1 MYNTFIN
8 GVQHV
13 WLGISIFLLLILSF
27 SRTTIFKNALTER
40 HFDRRRLV
48 LFTVLFSAMAV
59 SGTYWSV
66 SAGGGI
72 INFRAVGIMLAG
84 FIGGP
89 AVGSITGLIAGLHRA
104 FFINTDASYIHGGLS
119 ILQGIAAGFT
129 TNYLKSKHHRL
140 WLWALIYAFLL
151 EVLFWAFFALLTWP
165 ETVANPNAL
174 ALLSLPILITNTIAV
189 SLFIG
194 VLEVST
200 YIWDSEK
207 TKTTKNTFDAIQMI
221 FSTLQAG
228 FKDLTVTKITEIITT
243 ALPSLIWTAVIYKSR
258 VYIRGAYK
266 TKEDRTQGEA
276 ETSILRLQ
284 KSLPD
289 MPHVLTLPVRW
300 QDEIIGYII
309 AAKSKGDTF
318 TKMGI
323 EFLNGVCHIVEAIYE
338 YEQMKEEKNLLAE
351 AEIRALQAQINPHF
365 LYNTLNTISFYVR
378 SDPETAR
385 KLIKYL
391 SDYFRHS
398 LNNPSKFISLAE
410 EMRVIDC
417 YIQLERARFSDR
429 LSVTYDFSEDMLEP
443 LQIPPLLLQPL
454 VENAVI
460 HGVIKREEGGTVRVG
475 LIEHKTYNKIY
486 VIDTGVGISRRKL
499 KTLLIDRKRRDHIGL
514 INVHQRLV
522 SIFGER
528 CGLHILSKEGKGT
541 IVFANVPKVEKTKG
555 KDDEHGN

>member
-228 FKDLTVTKITEIITT
+228 FKDLTEKLRKSSLPPCRPSSGPLSFIKAAYISVVLTKQKKTGHK
-243 ALPSLIWTAVIYKSR
+243 AKRKLPYSGFRNHFPTCPMYSHCRFAGKMKSSDTSLPQKARAT
-258 VYIRGAYK
+258 
-266 TKEDRTQGEA
+266 
-276 ETSILRLQ
+276 LLQ
-284 KSLPD
+284 K
-289 MPHVLTLPVRW
+289 W
-300 QDEIIGYII
+300 E
-309 AAKSKGDTF
+309 
-318 TKMGI
+318 
-323 EFLNGVCHIVEAIYE
+323 LN
-338 YEQMKEEKNLLAE
+338 
-351 AEIRALQAQINPHF
+351 F
-365 LYNTLNTISFYVR
+365 
-378 SDPETAR
+378 
-385 KLIKYL
+385 
-391 SDYFRHS
+391 
-398 LNNPSKFISLAE
+398 
-410 EMRVIDC
+410 
-417 YIQLERARFSDR
+417 
-429 LSVTYDFSEDMLEP
+429 
-443 LQIPPLLLQPL
+443 
-454 VENAVI
+454 
-460 HGVIKREEGGTVRVG
+460 
-475 LIEHKTYNKIY
+475 
-486 VIDTGVGISRRKL
+486 
-499 KTLLIDRKRRDHIGL
+499 
-514 INVHQRLV
+514 
-522 SIFGER
+522 
-528 CGLHILSKEGKGT
+528 
-541 IVFANVPKVEKTKG
+541 
-555 KDDEHGN
+555 